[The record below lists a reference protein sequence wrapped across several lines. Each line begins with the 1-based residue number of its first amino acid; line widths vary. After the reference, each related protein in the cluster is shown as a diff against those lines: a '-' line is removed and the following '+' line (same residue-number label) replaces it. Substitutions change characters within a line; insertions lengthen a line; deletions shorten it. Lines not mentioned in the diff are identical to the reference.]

1 MKQHPILYIY
11 LTRTAGAE
19 GAEVPK
25 KGPEIRTHGIRRLCR
40 QYKTCKLTLASGR
53 WRDLQ
58 SNHKATKHQSS
69 LKHIP
74 ADMTLTSKINT
85 VD

>member
-25 KGPEIRTHGIRRLCR
+25 KGPEIRTHGIR
-40 QYKTCKLTLASGR
+40 
-53 WRDLQ
+53 
-58 SNHKATKHQSS
+58 
-69 LKHIP
+69 
-74 ADMTLTSKINT
+74 
-85 VD
+85 